1 MGAYVQGRE
10 AAYAAALKQIEEL
23 EAKFTTNVEKLV
35 HEIHEFIT
43 AKTPVNTGQA
53 VRNMIW
59 VRGEGHSI
67 VYDAL
72 GSGDPG
78 PTNSMALGTEPR
90 RAENEAAARESIAG
104 LNLTNPFGVFTL
116 QNNAPDI
123 VGLETGIYPG
133 APLKSRSPNG
143 MFGLASHFFSSLI
156 ESKGILS

>member
-1 MGAYVQGRE
+1 MGRFIPGRE
-10 AAYAAALKQIEEL
+10 ATEAACLKSIDEL
-23 EAKFTTNVEKLV
+23 EARFTQNVERLV
-35 HEIHEFIT
+35 HEVHEFIT

-67 VYDAL
+67 VMDAL

-90 RAENEAAARESIAG
+90 RAENESAARDTLAG
-104 LNLTNPFGVFTL
+104 LNLGNPFGVFTL
-116 QNNAPDI
+116 QNNSPDI

-133 APLKSRSPNG
+133 APLKSRSPSG